1 MKVMLVIPKRY
12 YGVLLRHCAVL
23 WPEYRALQ
31 SGIVV
36 SDESGQQV
44 QILCDPQRLKLLMN
58 LASRVCAEAIPH
70 MRQIVDW
77 SV

>member
-12 YGVLLRHCAVL
+12 YAVLLGHCAML

-31 SGIVV
+31 SGILV
-36 SDESGQQV
+36 SDESGQHV
-44 QILCDPQRLKLLMN
+44 QILCNPQRLKLLMN
-58 LASRVCAEAIPH
+58 LADRVCSEAIPH
-70 MRQIVDW
+70 MRQIIDW